1 MLAARAEPAASV
13 AWVHLSLC
21 PYGWPHKNLS
31 LLPDFLS
38 VGSDQHPERQRFVV
52 QSSGTLPETRLSNT
66 ESFVTPID
74 MQGVFFL
81 YFS

>member
-1 MLAARAEPAASV
+1 MFKLARKGDAFALRELLRV
-13 AWVHLSLC
+13 D
-21 PYGWPHKNLS
+21 KNLS